1 MPRLVVVPV
10 LVPDIT
16 FEVVSDLVE
25 VAVLAQKNAQYLEE
39 FCYSPRR
46 HIKKEVKYCPQSNIE
61 GTKACNLH
69 DT

>member
-25 VAVLAQKNAQYLEE
+25 GAVLAQYLEE

-46 HIKKEVKYCPQSNIE
+46 HIKKEVKYCLQSNIE